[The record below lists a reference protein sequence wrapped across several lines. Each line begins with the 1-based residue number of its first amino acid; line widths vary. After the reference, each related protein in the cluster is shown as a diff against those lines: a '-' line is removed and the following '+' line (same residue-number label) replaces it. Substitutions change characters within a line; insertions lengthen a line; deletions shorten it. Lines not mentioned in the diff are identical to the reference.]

1 VRIDLLLSSADSLG
15 LGGWGRCA
23 DRLRNF
29 RRSIVVV
36 GSLSKGFCVTLGG
49 AAMGFLGFLGEN
61 MLD

>member
-1 VRIDLLLSSADSLG
+1 VGIDLLLSGADSLG

-36 GSLSKGFCVTLGG
+36 GSLSKGFCV
-49 AAMGFLGFLGEN
+49 ALGEN